1 VVDAVDE
8 RVAQRVVSA
17 PREGQPRS
25 KFTRFVSLGIII
37 AEDDVDLIPLDRGF
51 VAVVVHADGE
61 VVSSR
66 GCLA

>member
-1 VVDAVDE
+1 M
-8 RVAQRVVSA
+8 
-17 PREGQPRS
+17 
-25 KFTRFVSLGIII
+25 RFVSLGIII